1 MYEERLTGGKI
12 EWPNQARMAVLMTFD
27 YQAEVGAPTLPSGKI
42 NYAIHTER
50 MYGGRHGIWRVLD
63 LLDKY
68 GLKSTFFVSGVTAE
82 RYPESVR
89 AMRDR
94 GHDIAGHAYAHEEM
108 HLFSRAE
115 EKEII
120 RKTIDAIEKISGARP
135 LGWRCPKV
143 LMSEN
148 TLELLAES
156 GFVYDSDFLNEDLPY
171 VLKVGGKELV
181 EIPYTFTTDDA
192 CLYSPIDYPYGIPRN
207 VLGVWQDEFDVLYKE
222 SEKSPK
228 MVIICMHPYLT
239 GRPSRSKALDDFLCY
254 IKNFK
259 GLWFARGIDVA
270 NWWKEKGY

>member
-1 MYEERLTGGKI
+1 MIEERLTGGNI
-12 EWPNQARMAVLMTFD
+12 EWPNKARMAVLVTFD

-63 LLDKY
+63 ILDKY

-94 GHDIAGHAYAHEEM
+94 GHDIAGHAYAHEEL

-120 RKTIDAIEKISGARP
+120 GKTIAAIEKVSGVRP
-135 LGWRCPKV
+135 QGWRSPKV
-143 LMSEN
+143 LISEN
-148 TLELLAES
+148 TLELLAEY
-156 GFVYDSDFLNEDLPY
+156 GFVYNSDFLNEDLPY
-171 VLKVGGKELV
+171 VLKVGGKEMV

-239 GRPSRSKALDDFLCY
+239 GRPSRSKALDDFLGY